1 MAKRFLIYFTSDI
14 HGSEVCF
21 RKFLNAGKF
30 YGAQMLLLGGDVTG
44 KMIVPLIR
52 DGQGVVR
59 ATYMGQSYTLR
70 GTKDVE
76 KLSTV
81 IRTCGHYPYLID
93 EEEYRLL
100 DSREK
105 MDEKFRSLLRESLAG
120 WTSLAE
126 ERLRGSGIRCLVC
139 PGNDDL
145 PVVEE
150 MLAQAACIENPDG
163 KVLDIDGIHQLIATG
178 YSNPTPWNTER
189 ELPEEELQKKI
200 EDLFRGVKDPAL
212 TVASLHAPPFG
223 SGLDLAPELKDFRV
237 KTSGGQPVL
246 VPVGSTA
253 VKNML
258 TKYQPQVGLH
268 GHVHES
274 RGIARVGKTVCIN
287 PGSEYTEGI
296 LSGALVGFEGQKLVT
311 YQLVSG

>member
-1 MAKRFLIYFTSDI
+1 MARRYLLYFTSDL

-52 DGQGVVR
+52 DREGVVR
-59 ATYMGQSYTLR
+59 SGYLGQNHVLR
-70 GTKDVE
+70 SSAEVE
-76 KLSTV
+76 RLAGV

-93 EEEYRLL
+93 QEEYALL

-105 MDEKFRSLLRESLAG
+105 MDQKFRSLLRESLSA
-120 WTSLAE
+120 WAQLAE
-126 ERLRGSGIRCLVC
+126 ARLKGSGIRCLVS
-139 PGNDDL
+139 PGNDDPPL
-145 PVVEE
+145 VEE
-150 MLAQAACIENPDG
+150 ILAQAACIENPEG
-163 KVLDIDGIHQLIATG
+163 KVLDIDGIHELVATG

-189 ELPEEELQKKI
+189 ELPEEELEKKI
-200 EDLFRGVKDPAL
+200 EELFRGVKDPAL
-212 TVASLHAPPFG
+212 TVASLHAPPFN
-223 SGLDLAPELKDFRV
+223 SGLDSAPELKDFRV

-253 VKNML
+253 VRKML
-258 TKYQPQVGLH
+258 EKYQPQVSLH

-274 RGIARVGKTVCIN
+274 RGIARVGRTVCIN

-296 LSGALVGFEGQKLVT
+296 LSGALIGFEKEKLVT